1 MKDGVPERKA
11 NRLATYNYSQSDVY
25 FITICSKNKRCT
37 FGTIVGGGVPDAPRT
52 RLSPTGKIV
61 ARQLG
66 NMIAFY
72 SHVRIEKYVVMP
84 NHIHLLIAIQQ
95 GPSGAS
101 RTPPPTSAR
110 ASQVIPMFISTLKRL
125 TNKTAGHAL
134 WQRGYYDHIIRS
146 PDDYNTIWHY
156 IDTNPAKWAQDT
168 LYVTDFPDPVR
179 RPGCCTNKEVT
190 QMSRYFTKTLAALE
204 PYTPGEQLKLPD
216 LVKLNA
222 NENPYPPAPGVA
234 AAVAGAVPGL
244 RLYSDLTEAALCA
257 AIARHCGV
265 QPENILCGNG
275 SDENLLLAL
284 RAFCDETHP
293 LAFADIT
300 YSFYPV
306 LCDLLH
312 IPQHVILVEEDFSL
326 DLSKY
331 HGLNETIVIANPNA
345 PTGITLPRAE
355 IEGILK
361 ANPNNVVIV
370 DEAYVDFGGESCVPL
385 IDQYENLLV
394 VQTFS
399 KSRQLAGARLGLAMG
414 NAKLIADLNRV
425 KFSLNP
431 YNINRL
437 TLKAGQA
444 ALEDTVY
451 FEKTRAAIVDTR
463 AWTKQQLEA
472 RGFAVLDSRSNF
484 LFASTQKKN
493 GGELYRKLKKKGVLV
508 RHFDAPRIENWLR
521 ITIGTPEQMQIF
533 LNTLDKIM
541 EE

>member
-1 MKDGVPERKA
+1 MGSPRPTVAEVIRGWKS
-11 NRLATYNYSQSDVY
+11 L
-25 FITICSKNKRCT
+25 ITRT
-37 FGTIVGGGVPDAPRT
+37 VGH
-52 RLSPTGKIV
+52 SIW
-61 ARQLG
+61 Q
-66 NMIAFY
+66 
-72 SHVRIEKYVVMP
+72 
-84 NHIHLLIAIQQ
+84 
-95 GPSGAS
+95 
-101 RTPPPTSAR
+101 TS
-110 ASQVIPMFISTLKRL
+110 F
-125 TNKTAGHAL
+125 
-134 WQRGYYDHIIRS
+134 YDHIIRS
-146 PDDYNTIWHY
+146 PDDYNTNLALHRHQ
-156 IDTNPAKWAQDT
+156 PRQWAQDT

-179 RPGCCTNKEVT
+179 RPDCCTNKEVT

-222 NENPYPPAPGVA
+222 NENPYPPAPDVA

-345 PTGITLPRAE
+345 PTTLLQPVAA
-355 IEGILK
+355 IEEVVRT
-361 ANPNNVVIV
+361 NPDSIVIV
-370 DEAYVDFGGESCVPL
+370 DEAYIDFAGPNASCVPL
-385 IDQYENLLV
+385 TKKYDNVIV

-399 KSRQLAGARLGLAMG
+399 KSHNLAGARVGFCVA
-414 NAKLIADLNRV
+414 NPELIADMNRI
-425 KFSLNP
+425 KFSYSP
-431 YNINRL
+431 YNVNSL
-437 TLKAGQA
+437 SQA
-444 ALEDTVY
+444 AAVAAMEDENYFRDTVG
-451 FEKTRAAIVDTR
+451 KICATRADTM
-463 AWTKQQLEA
+463 TKLRE
-472 RGFAVLDSRSNF
+472 RGFTGPDSATNF
-484 LFASTQKKN
+484 LFVTTSRMPCKQIF
-493 GGELYRKLKKKGVLV
+493 ERLRQKGVLI
-508 RHFDAPRIENWLR
+508 RYFSAPRLSDYLR
-521 ITIGTPEQMQIF
+521 ITIGTPEQMQRF
-533 LNTLDKIM
+533 FEELDLILG
-541 EE
+541 